1 MEYLIVLA
9 RTGCMSE
16 IKHVYESIKPSRD
29 TLAYWESCHEG
40 YKVVNVIQ
48 LRLD

>member
-9 RTGCMSE
+9 RTGCMSD
-16 IKHVYESIKPSRD
+16 IKHEYESIRPSRF
-29 TLAYWESCHEG
+29 TLEYYESYNKG

-48 LRLD
+48 LRLE